1 VTNPATR
8 KFLGDQE
15 MKAVNSKDRKKNKYT
30 YFVSPPHTV
39 RIADRCQSESL
50 IAAVILLGR
59 FLGGRGCASR
69 KSLLLCL
76 PLITCRFYEKVR
88 IANAN
93 RFRISAASAAP
104 PKPIF
109 R

>member
-50 IAAVILLGR
+50 IAAVIL
-59 FLGGRGCASR
+59 S
-69 KSLLLCL
+69 
-76 PLITCRFYEKVR
+76 
-88 IANAN
+88 NA
-93 RFRISAASAAP
+93 
-104 PKPIF
+104 
-109 R
+109 

>member
-1 VTNPATR
+1 MAVENAAICRSYSKPPYVTNPATR

-50 IAAVILLGR
+50 IAAVIV
-59 FLGGRGCASR
+59 S
-69 KSLLLCL
+69 
-76 PLITCRFYEKVR
+76 
-88 IANAN
+88 NA
-93 RFRISAASAAP
+93 
-104 PKPIF
+104 
-109 R
+109 